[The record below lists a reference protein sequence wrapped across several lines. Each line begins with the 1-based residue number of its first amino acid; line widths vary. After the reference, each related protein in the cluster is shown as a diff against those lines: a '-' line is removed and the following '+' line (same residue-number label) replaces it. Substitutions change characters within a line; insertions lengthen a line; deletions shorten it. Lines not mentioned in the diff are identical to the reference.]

1 MVENRSV
8 DIKQNSNDRDKVIE
22 EFNKLFADFREKSS
36 NAQDLEHFE
45 TLGTEKIS
53 FDNKV
58 MQKVVLHRKAARTIY
73 A

>member
-8 DIKQNSNDRDKVIE
+8 DIKQNTNDRDKVIE

-36 NAQDLEHFE
+36 NAQDIEHFE
-45 TLGTEKIS
+45 TLGTEKIA

-58 MQKVVLHRKAARTIY
+58 K
-73 A
+73 